1 MEKNKFNFSKLA
13 ALFTDYPALKI
24 DEISYS
30 YQQIDALIQKK
41 LTDYSHSSK
50 TVITLINDSPL
61 NFIIDFLAIIE
72 SGNYPLVVDK
82 SFKKKSFEFELI
94 PEDTLFSAEPPE
106 RLNLWP
112 PLPDTRWHLS
122 CCPPRRSPAG
132 RDGERHPAQPVPG
145 KSVPDSCT
153 AGRRRR

>member
-1 MEKNKFNFSKLA
+1 MEKNKFNFSKLT

-24 DEISYS
+24 DETSYS
-30 YQQIDALIQKK
+30 YQQINDLIQRK

-82 SFKKKSFEFELI
+82 SFKKKSFEFGLI
-94 PEDTLFSAEPPE
+94 PEDTLFLASTSGTTGPPKIYYH
-106 RLNLWP
+106 N
-112 PLPDTRWHLS
+112 
-122 CCPPRRSPAG
+122 
-132 RDGERHPAQPVPG
+132 
-145 KSVPDSCT
+145 
-153 AGRRRR
+153 

>member
-1 MEKNKFNFSKLA
+1 MEKNKFNFSKLT

-24 DEISYS
+24 GEISYS
-30 YQQIDALIQKK
+30 YQQINDLIQRK

-82 SFKKKSFEFELI
+82 SFKKKS
-94 PEDTLFSAEPPE
+94 
-106 RLNLWP
+106 
-112 PLPDTRWHLS
+112 
-122 CCPPRRSPAG
+122 
-132 RDGERHPAQPVPG
+132 
-145 KSVPDSCT
+145 
-153 AGRRRR
+153 